1 MMRKANL
8 KMSIQ
13 MNLLI
18 MMKAILLNWIAMI
31 QVTQAVRMI
40 PATQVILLTATAVIL
55 AATAATAG
63 NK

>member
-1 MMRKANL
+1 MRKANL